1 MKTLRKEIQ
10 SVNPNITKLKIPH
23 FEYGII
29 WEDPFSGHKIG
40 CLDASKKEDIEK
52 LMREK
57 KAILAIQD
65 PPYNIDINDEF
76 TNLPLDQYIEW
87 SEKWI
92 DNCIDVL
99 DKNASLYIWLGAD
112 IRHNFQPLPDFM
124 VMMRE
129 KPLEAENFIT
139 MRKQR
144 GYGTQKNWMAVRQE
158 LLYYIK
164 GNPFFNAEAEYTDI
178 PKKTKGY
185 YKQVNGKITENIER
199 SKATTIRA
207 GNVWFDIQQV
217 FYLLEENVKGC
228 FAQKPLK
235 AIERIIKASSKEGN
249 LIIDFFSHSGTTLI
263 AAEKLKR
270 KCFTMDI
277 SPVYCEISA
286 ARLLHYR
293 RTGKTGW
300 GRLKI
305 LNSDK
310 NKILVDDETLLGGRT
325 LFDLS

>member
-1 MKTLRKEIQ
+1 MSLNKTEIKTKKTLR
-10 SVNPNITKLKIPH
+10 LKIPD
-23 FEYGII
+23 FKYGTI
-29 WEDPFSGHKIG
+29 WEDPIRGHKIA
-40 CLDASKKEDIEK
+40 CLDASKEEDVEK
-52 LMREK
+52 LMDGK

-65 PPYNIDINDEF
+65 PPYNVDINKEF
-76 TNLPLDQYIEW
+76 TNWPLYQYIEW

-92 DNCIDVL
+92 DNCISAL
-99 DKNASLYIWLGAD
+99 DKSASLYIWLGAD

-124 VMMRE
+124 IMMRK
-129 KPLEAENFIT
+129 KPLEAKNFIT

-158 LLYYIK
+158 LLYYTK
-164 GNPFFNAEAEYTDI
+164 GMPYFNVKAEYTDI

-185 YKQVNGKITENIER
+185 YKEVNGKITENFER
-199 SKATTIRA
+199 SKSTTIRA

-217 FYLLEENVKGC
+217 FYLLEENVEGC

-235 AIERIIKASSKEGN
+235 AIERIIQASSKEGD

-270 KCFTMDI
+270 ICFTMDI
-277 SPVYCEISA
+277 SPVYCKITA

-305 LNSDK
+305 LNGEK